1 MCIYVREIN
10 DNNSNPLILSLYDGF
25 LGTNP
30 TLVCGHPEAIK
41 QVTIKHFE
49 SFTNRR
55 RPATWKSIR
64 YRALTYLRD
73 DEWKAI
79 RTTLAPVFTSSKLKK
94 MFELMKRCTKN
105 VQASIERQ
113 NGQEI
118 DLKQMFSVFT
128 VDIISTCCFSMDLKD
143 YLHPNSEILVSARKF
158 FNVSRFKM
166 AIAAAIP
173 KTLLAAIGFDINDN
187 LSIEFFGRFGAEII
201 RKRREL
207 AKQSI
212 HSKKQDDF
220 LQTLIDAA
228 TKFSE
233 DSKQVITTST
243 TTTTT
248 ASSSYN
254 EKTFNQQDLNS
265 NDEIKSETDT
275 TNQVS

>member
-1 MCIYVREIN
+1 M
-10 DNNSNPLILSLYDGF
+10 
-25 LGTNP
+25 
-30 TLVCGHPEAIK
+30 
-41 QVTIKHFE
+41 
-49 SFTNRR
+49 
-55 RPATWKSIR
+55 
-64 YRALTYLRD
+64 TYLRD

-94 MFELMKRCTKN
+94 MFDLMKRCTKN
-105 VQASIERQ
+105 VQDSIEKQ

-118 DLKQMFSVFT
+118 DLKQIFSVFT
-128 VDIISTCCFSMDLKD
+128 VDIISTCCFSIDLKD
-143 YLHPNSEILVSARKF
+143 YLHPNSEILVCARKF

-207 AKQSI
+207 AKQSV

-233 DSKQVITTST
+233 NKNEENKQVTPT

-248 ASSSYN
+248 SSSSN
-254 EKTFNQQDLNS
+254 EETVNQQDLNS
-265 NDEIKSETDT
+265 NDRIESKTDSD
-275 TNQVS
+275 QVS

>member
-1 MCIYVREIN
+1 M
-10 DNNSNPLILSLYDGF
+10 LSLYDGF

-94 MFELMKRCTKN
+94 MFDLMKRCTKN
-105 VQASIERQ
+105 VQDSIEKQ

-128 VDIISTCCFSMDLKD
+128 VDIISTCCFSIDLKD

-166 AIAAAIP
+166 AVAAAIP

-187 LSIEFFGRFGAEII
+187 LSIEFFGKFGAEII

-207 AKQSI
+207 AKQSV

-228 TKFSE
+228 TKFNE
-233 DSKQVITTST
+233 HKNEENKQLT
-243 TTTTT
+243 TTTTRN
-248 ASSSYN
+248 SDN
-254 EKTFNQQDLNS
+254 EKETVNQQDLNS
-265 NDEIKSETDT
+265 NDRIESKTDSD
-275 TNQVS
+275 QVS